1 MVDEE
6 EDLEDRDEALL
17 DDHNYNVN
25 SGGMVRRL
33 SDEERSG
40 EYGGMSRSS
49 PMASG
54 GKSRHRS
61 SSVGSD
67 PGDESTS
74 PPYDSRAAPRRAN
87 STMAPP
93 LLPSAALANLAMSA
107 PPAEPTH
114 ISRLLGD
121 REARNRTDSGRPLG
135 TLDEEVEQRPPGCA
149 NLSAL
154 EAGST
159 ANPVSI
165 SRAHEREDDVGS
177 DEATVSPVSPPPLDL
192 EDELRSESG
201 TEPAGARGLSE
212 PNKAHNESGAS
223 HNYHREDP
231 ILLLDQAI
239 PPADSSSQH
248 LSVTAANSH

>member
-25 SGGMVRRL
+25 SGGMVRRG
-33 SDEERSG
+33 SDEEHSG

-67 PGDESTS
+67 PGDETS
-74 PPYDSRAAPRRAN
+74 SPQYESRAAPRRAI

-93 LLPSAALANLAMSA
+93 PLPSAALANLAMSA

-114 ISRLLGD
+114 ISRLFAA
-121 REARNRTDSGRPLG
+121 EARTRTESGRPLD
-135 TLDEEVEQRPPGCA
+135 TLDEEVEQKPPACA
-149 NLSAL
+149 NSSAL

-159 ANPVSI
+159 AATPVSI
-165 SRAHEREDDVGS
+165 SRADDVGS
-177 DEATVSPVSPPPLDL
+177 DEATVSPVSPPPLDF
-192 EDELRSESG
+192 EDELRPESG
-201 TEPAGARGLSE
+201 TEFAEAPTISE
-212 PNKAHNESGAS
+212 TKKA
-223 HNYHREDP
+223 
-231 ILLLDQAI
+231 Q
-239 PPADSSSQH
+239 
-248 LSVTAANSH
+248 